1 MPVKWSSSI
10 LTNKCGIFNENS
22 FDHNLQSNYY
32 DVNECKQKVCL
43 FDTNFNIIHLNCRSL
58 PRSFDNIELFFN
70 DLGNPFDCIVLSET
84 WLSDVNADLYVMDG
98 FNLFCC
104 QRISGIGGGLCFYVR
119 NCFDVSILSL
129 QFDCKTFEHFQVTI
143 NISKSHKLICSAI
156 YRPPHTSVND
166 FLDEMSNYRTMIAQL
181 PTIVIILLLETL
193 TLIFYTLNIIIMLNY
208 F

>member
-1 MPVKWSSSI
+1 MSRYNNLGTSTELWYCMICLNEIFPFQSLSHNEFANNISLNQYDNMTAKWSSSI

-22 FDHNLQSNYY
+22 IDHNLQSNCYN
-32 DVNECKQKVCL
+32 VNECKQKVCL
-43 FDTNFNIIHLNCRSL
+43 SDTNFDIIHLNCRSL
-58 PRSFDNIELFFN
+58 PRSFDNIELLFN
-70 DLGNPFDCIVLSET
+70 DLGNPFDYIVLSET
-84 WLSDVNADLYVMDG
+84 WLSDVNANLYAMDG

-156 YRPPHTSVND
+156 YIG
-166 FLDEMSNYRTMIAQL
+166 LL
-181 PTIVIILLLETL
+181 ILQ
-193 TLIFYTLNIIIMLNY
+193 
-208 F
+208 